1 MKKIIIFTF
10 YFLILVFLNS
20 TANASLEN
28 KLIKKFTS
36 INTLSFNF
44 IQKISGE
51 EEVGRCFIKY
61 PLRMKC
67 NYNNLKQKSIIV
79 NGKTVAII
87 KKKYKRIY
95 LYPLKIT
102 PLYTILQKNTILN
115 IVKTQKPVI
124 DNLNLITYEASDK
137 DNNKLKIFFDKKSL
151 DLKGWETKDIYSNKV
166 NFMVFDLEINKI
178 IDDNFFKIPKESEL

>member
-28 KLIKKFTS
+28 ELIKKFTS

-44 IQKISGE
+44 IQKISEE

-151 DLKGWETKDIYSNKV
+151 DLKGWETRDIYSNKV
-166 NFMVFDLEINKI
+166 NFTVLNLEINKI

>member
-1 MKKIIIFTF
+1 LKKIIIFTF
-10 YFLILVFLNS
+10 YFLILDFLNS
-20 TANASLEN
+20 TAKASLEN
-28 KLIKKFTS
+28 ELIKKFTS

>member
-10 YFLILVFLNS
+10 YFLILDFLNS
-20 TANASLEN
+20 TAKASLEN
-28 KLIKKFTS
+28 ELIKKFTS

-44 IQKISGE
+44 IQKISEE

>member
-10 YFLILVFLNS
+10 YFLILDFLNS
-20 TANASLEN
+20 TAKASLEN
-28 KLIKKFTS
+28 ELIKKFTS

-44 IQKISGE
+44 IQKISDE

>member
-10 YFLILVFLNS
+10 YFLILVFLNF

-28 KLIKKFTS
+28 QLIKKFTS
-36 INTLSFNF
+36 ANTLSFNF
-44 IQKISGE
+44 IQKISE
-51 EEVGRCFIKY
+51 KEEVGKCFIKY

-67 NYNNLKQKSIIV
+67 DYNNLKQKSIIV

-115 IVKTQKPVI
+115 IMKTQKPI
-124 DNLNLITYEASDK
+124 INNLNLIVYETSDK

-151 DLKGWETKDIYSNKV
+151 DLKGWETRDIYSNKV
-166 NFMVFDLEINKI
+166 NFTVLNLEINKI

>member
-28 KLIKKFTS
+28 ELIKKFTS

-44 IQKISGE
+44 IQKISEE

>member
-10 YFLILVFLNS
+10 YFLILDFLNS
-20 TANASLEN
+20 TAKASLEN
-28 KLIKKFTS
+28 ELIKKFTS

-44 IQKISGE
+44 IQKISEE

-87 KKKYKRIY
+87 KKNIRGFIY
-95 LYPLKIT
+95 
-102 PLYTILQKNTILN
+102 IL
-115 IVKTQKPVI
+115 
-124 DNLNLITYEASDK
+124 
-137 DNNKLKIFFDKKSL
+137 
-151 DLKGWETKDIYSNKV
+151 
-166 NFMVFDLEINKI
+166 
-178 IDDNFFKIPKESEL
+178 

>member
-10 YFLILVFLNS
+10 YFLILIFLNF

-28 KLIKKFTS
+28 QLIKKFTS
-36 INTLSFNF
+36 ANTLSFNF
-44 IQKISGE
+44 IQKISE
-51 EEVGRCFIKY
+51 KEEVGKCFIKY

-67 NYNNLKQKSIIV
+67 DYNNLKQKSIIV

-115 IVKTQKPVI
+115 IMKTQKPI
-124 DNLNLITYEASDK
+124 INNLNLIVYETSDK

-151 DLKGWETKDIYSNKV
+151 DLKGWETRDIYSNKV
-166 NFMVFDLEINKI
+166 NFTVLNLEINKI

>member
-1 MKKIIIFTF
+1 LKKIIIFTF

-28 KLIKKFTS
+28 ELIKKFTS

-44 IQKISGE
+44 IQKISEE

>member
-10 YFLILVFLNS
+10 YFLILDFLNS
-20 TANASLEN
+20 TAKASLEN
-28 KLIKKFTS
+28 ELIKKFTS

>member
-10 YFLILVFLNS
+10 YFLILVFLNFS
-20 TANASLEN
+20 ANASLEN
-28 KLIKKFTS
+28 QLIKKFTS
-36 INTLSFNF
+36 TNTLSFNF
-44 IQKISGE
+44 IQKISEE
-51 EEVGRCFIKY
+51 EEVGKCFIKY

-67 NYNNLKQKSIIV
+67 DYNNLKQKSIIV

-115 IVKTQKPVI
+115 IMKTQKPI
-124 DNLNLITYEASDK
+124 INNLNLIVYEASDK

-151 DLKGWETKDIYSNKV
+151 DLKGWETRDIYSNKV
-166 NFMVFDLEINKI
+166 NFTVLNLEINKT

>member
-28 KLIKKFTS
+28 ELIKKFTS

-44 IQKISGE
+44 IQKISDE

>member
-10 YFLILVFLNS
+10 YFLILVFLGFS
-20 TANASLEN
+20 ANASLEN
-28 KLIKKFTS
+28 QLIKKFTS
-36 INTLSFNF
+36 TNTLSFNF
-44 IQKISGE
+44 IQKISEE
-51 EEVGRCFIKY
+51 EEVGKCFIKY

-67 NYNNLKQKSIIV
+67 DYNNLKQKSIIV

-115 IVKTQKPVI
+115 IMKTQKPI
-124 DNLNLITYEASDK
+124 INNLNLIVYETSDK

-151 DLKGWETKDIYSNKV
+151 DLKGWETRDISSNKV
-166 NFMVFDLEINKI
+166 NFIVLNLEINKI

>member
-1 MKKIIIFTF
+1 MKKIIILTF

-20 TANASLEN
+20 TASASLEN
-28 KLIKKFTS
+28 ELIKKFTS

-44 IQKISGE
+44 IQKISEE

-124 DNLNLITYEASDK
+124 DNLNLIIYEASDK

-166 NFMVFDLEINKI
+166 SFMVFDLEINKI

>member
-1 MKKIIIFTF
+1 LKKIIIFTF
-10 YFLILVFLNS
+10 YFLILVFLNF

-28 KLIKKFTS
+28 QLIKKFTS
-36 INTLSFNF
+36 ANTLSFNF
-44 IQKISGE
+44 IQKISE
-51 EEVGRCFIKY
+51 KEEVGKCFIKY

-67 NYNNLKQKSIIV
+67 DYNNLKQKSIIV

-115 IVKTQKPVI
+115 IMKTQKPI
-124 DNLNLITYEASDK
+124 INNLNLIVYETSDK

-151 DLKGWETKDIYSNKV
+151 DLKGWETRDIYSNKV
-166 NFMVFDLEINKI
+166 NFTVLNLEINKI

>member
-10 YFLILVFLNS
+10 YFLILVFLNFS
-20 TANASLEN
+20 ANASLEN
-28 KLIKKFTS
+28 QLIKKFTS
-36 INTLSFNF
+36 ANTLSFNF
-44 IQKISGE
+44 IQKISEE
-51 EEVGRCFIKY
+51 EEVGKCFIKY

-67 NYNNLKQKSIIV
+67 DYNNLKEKSIIV

-115 IVKTQKPVI
+115 IMKTQKPI
-124 DNLNLITYEASDK
+124 INNLNLIVYETSDK

-151 DLKGWETKDIYSNKV
+151 DLKGWETRDIYSNKV
-166 NFMVFDLEINKI
+166 NFTVLNLEINKT